1 MIKCKRACQSINQST
16 SQSINRLCFLYNHS
30 AYSIYSNLFFHY
42 IIYTYMYLY
51 MYTAACSVKGRPQER
66 AGAVKTF
73 LKTFVS
79 DFLSLSVV
87 WRKCLPPKSC
97 SFSCS
102 SCSCLVL
109 SWLVVLFQNVG
120 NFFHTFTQYSW
131 SNSIVCSSVLSLS
144 LSIIHSLTRALTYV
158 TCCSFSQF
166 L

>member
-1 MIKCKRACQSINQST
+1 MMIKCKRACQSINQST

-87 WRKCLPPKSC
+87 LEEVSSPKIVLVLL
-97 SFSCS
+97 FFLFL
-102 SCSCLVL
+102 SCLVL
-109 SWLVVLFQNVG
+109 
-120 NFFHTFTQYSW
+120 T
-131 SNSIVCSSVLSLS
+131 CCVLSKCWKL
-144 LSIIHSLTRALTYV
+144 LPHVHTI
-158 TCCSFSQF
+158 
-166 L
+166 